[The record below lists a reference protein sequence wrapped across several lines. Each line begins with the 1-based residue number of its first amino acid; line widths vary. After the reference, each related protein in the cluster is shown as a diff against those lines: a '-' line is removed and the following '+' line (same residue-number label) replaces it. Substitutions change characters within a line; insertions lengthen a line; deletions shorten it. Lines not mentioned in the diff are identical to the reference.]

1 MLYYAP
7 DYVDVFDGTNNY
19 AVDISVGALHN
30 LAITADG
37 RVMSWGSADL
47 GRLGIGNVTTSD
59 DKVSPVEVT
68 VDDGS
73 LSAISVATGGA
84 TSYVVLEDG
93 FVWSFGENTHGQL
106 GDAYAGEDP
115 AHYKP
120 GTTNASDSNEF
131 SPVLVTGRTM
141 KLIPSSLKLYIG
153 SAPYQMKVSFNRFNL
168 IKDNAT
174 TGDTYKW
181 EITNEMDKDGVTALI
196 PGSLVSVDSD
206 GKVSGKTKEGVATL
220 VVTDVKTGTKQ
231 TAYVEVADASDNHV
245 EAIVFD
251 YSKLD
256 DTATQAAVEKGYL
269 DSDEYTEIISVVGD
283 KSYKL
288 VDPLKSVYTG
298 LVQTTI
304 PNATT
309 VTVHVKSIVDADV
322 IYMVDKN
329 GQNPVMGTLLT
340 DANIGSKDPKFIG
353 YYEFTDVPISELED
367 NYYFE
372 FKNSNTSFDGIYK
385 AHTTRYS
392 NDGDLRI
399 VKVGENDPAT
409 DVADWVYYD
418 QPENHIKLKDAA
430 VSDYVRM
437 VF

>member
-1 MLYYAP
+1 M
-7 DYVDVFDGTNNY
+7 
-19 AVDISVGALHN
+19 
-30 LAITADG
+30 
-37 RVMSWGSADL
+37 
-47 GRLGIGNVTTSD
+47 GIGNVTTSD

-93 FVWSFGENTHGQL
+93 YVWSFGENIHGQL

-131 SPVLVTGRTM
+131 SPVLVTGRAM

-174 TGDTYKW
+174 TGNTYKW

-309 VTVHVKSIVDADV
+309 VTVHVKSIVRRRC
-322 IYMVDKN
+322 YLY
-329 GQNPVMGTLLT
+329 G
-340 DANIGSKDPKFIG
+340 
-353 YYEFTDVPISELED
+353 
-367 NYYFE
+367 
-372 FKNSNTSFDGIYK
+372 
-385 AHTTRYS
+385 R
-392 NDGDLRI
+392 
-399 VKVGENDPAT
+399 
-409 DVADWVYYD
+409 
-418 QPENHIKLKDAA
+418 
-430 VSDYVRM
+430 
-437 VF
+437 